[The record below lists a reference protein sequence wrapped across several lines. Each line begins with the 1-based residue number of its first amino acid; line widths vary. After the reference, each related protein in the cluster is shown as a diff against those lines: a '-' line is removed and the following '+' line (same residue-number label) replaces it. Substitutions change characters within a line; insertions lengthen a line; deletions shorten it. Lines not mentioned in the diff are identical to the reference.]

1 MAIDFGTKRVGI
13 AVTDSLK
20 IIASGLTT
28 VPNKEIYTFLK
39 TYLEKEAVETIV
51 VGHPQRSNGKASPI
65 QHLIDKFTV
74 NIKKQYPTIEVTTYN
89 EQFTSLRAKETI
101 RKSGAKKKK
110 RQNKALVDTV
120 SAAIILQDYMEEN
133 FW

>member
-1 MAIDFGTKRVGI
+1 MAIDFGTKRVGV
-13 AVTDSLK
+13 AVTDSLR

-39 TYLEKEAVETIV
+39 TYLEQETVEIIV

-65 QHLIDKFTV
+65 QNLIDKFVAT
-74 NIKKQYPTIEVTTYN
+74 IKKQHPTIQVTTFN
-89 EQFTSLRAKETI
+89 EQFTSLRAKEAI
-101 RKSGAKKKK
+101 FKSGAKKKK
-110 RQNKALVDTV
+110 RRNKALVDTI